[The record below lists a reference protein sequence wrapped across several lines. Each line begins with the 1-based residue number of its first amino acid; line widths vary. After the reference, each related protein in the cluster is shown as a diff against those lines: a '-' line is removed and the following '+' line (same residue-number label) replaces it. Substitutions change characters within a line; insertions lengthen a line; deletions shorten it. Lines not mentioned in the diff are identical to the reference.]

1 MGGNVSE
8 ERLSQIH
15 ALNIIENL
23 RKGLPPEYGV
33 QHYSV
38 GYDKL
43 IDGVNRHHLST
54 IESFGKIRFVN
65 GHWGSG
71 KTHFFGLLKEAA
83 ADQNCLV
90 ANVQLT
96 KEESPLNKFERVFYT
111 MIRRIVTPLCQQERD
126 THLEINLFERVLRE
140 ALSYL
145 ARGSHQ
151 PLSEVDYTDFDT
163 AQKALFSDSGIDID
177 FKTIIRTFWETY
189 LATNQEEP
197 VALQEKRA
205 RLLQWFSGEGK
216 LADFRKNFGVSKLVD
231 KTNAKLMLR
240 SLAAFVHLAGY
251 KGLVILFDE
260 AEQSYSVM
268 RKSALKDAQN
278 NLLTMI
284 NSIAEVPGLLLI
296 YATTPDFYND
306 DKYGIKSYG
315 ALSSR
320 IGTLPKTH
328 PRALDP
334 VWNLDEINFDI
345 DTYKEVAV
353 NVLRI
358 YCIAQPDYADS
369 LPDTDAIRVFV
380 NELYDEHPRLS
391 SVRFWRIMMAGLI
404 AKLDDAVEGEE
415 RTTEEIYEDRMQMM
429 RED

>member
-1 MGGNVSE
+1 MSD

-33 QHYSV
+33 QHYTV

-43 IDGVNRHHLST
+43 LDGINRHHLSS
-54 IESFGKIRFVN
+54 IESFGKIRFIN
-65 GHWGSG
+65 GSWGSG
-71 KTHFFGLLKEAA
+71 KTHFFGLLRETA

-96 KEESPLNKFERVFYT
+96 KEESPLSKFERVFYA
-111 MIRRIVTPLCQQERD
+111 MIRRIVTPLHQQERN
-126 THLEINLFERVLRE
+126 TFSEINLFERVLQE
-140 ALSYL
+140 ALAYL
-145 ARGSHQ
+145 ARGTHQ
-151 PLSEVDYTDFDT
+151 PLSDVSYTDFDT
-163 AQKALFSDSGIDID
+163 AQKALFADGGIDID
-177 FKTIIRTFWETY
+177 FKTIIRLYWETY
-189 LATNQEEP
+189 LATNEEEP

-240 SLAAFVHLAGY
+240 SLAAFVRLAGY

-268 RKSALKDAQN
+268 RKSALKDAHN

-284 NSIAEVPGLLLI
+284 NSVAEVPGLLLI

-306 DKYGIKSYG
+306 DKYGIKIYG

-320 IGTLPKTH
+320 IGQPPTTP

-334 VWNLDEINFDI
+334 VWNLDVINFDV
-345 DTYKEVAV
+345 DVYKDVAV
-353 NVLRI
+353 KVLQI
-358 YCIAQPDYADS
+358 YRIAQSDYAES
-369 LPDTDAIRVFV
+369 LPDEDAVRVFV
-380 NELYDEHPRLS
+380 SELYAEHPRLS
-391 SVRFWRIMMAGLI
+391 PVRFWRIMMASLI
-404 AKLDDAVEGEE
+404 ARLDDAVEGEV
-415 RTTEEIYEDRMQMM
+415 RTTEEIYEDRIQMM
-429 RED
+429 REE